1 MAAFGYRYRHIHSC
15 QHRRDHQSD
24 AYKCRGGVIVKKI
37 ALTAENLCKTY
48 GRGNTVVHALK
59 DVSLTLYAGEIAAL
73 LGPSGAGKSTL
84 LTSLGLIQPP
94 DSGKIIIGSETVFD
108 NGFKTNVRTF
118 RRNHIGFVF
127 QKANLL
133 PFLSAADNVRL
144 AMEIND
150 VSGKTAKARAE
161 ELLAKFDL
169 SERKNFMPKELS
181 GGQQQRV
188 AIARALANTPA
199 LLLADEPTA
208 ALDSRMGRKVM
219 ELLKQV
225 AHEHDTGLLVVTHD
239 HRAIDVFDRIWVMED
254 GKIKEQ

>member
-1 MAAFGYRYRHIHSC
+1 M
-15 QHRRDHQSD
+15 
-24 AYKCRGGVIVKKI
+24 KKI
-37 ALTAENLCKTY
+37 ALTAEHLYKTY
-48 GRGNTVVHALK
+48 GKGNTAVHALN
-59 DVSLTLYAGEIAAL
+59 DVSLTLHAGEIAAL

-84 LTSLGLIQPP
+84 LTSLGLIIDP
-94 DSGKIIIGSETVFD
+94 DSGKLVIGGETVFD
-108 NGFKTNVRTF
+108 NGCRTDIRSF

-133 PFLSAADNVRL
+133 PFLSAVENVQL

-150 VSGKTAKARAE
+150 ISPKEAKKRAE
-161 ELLAKFDL
+161 ELLNEFDL
-169 SERKNFMPKELS
+169 TSRKNFMPKELS

-188 AIARALANTPA
+188 AIARALANSPE

-219 ELLKQV
+219 ELLKQI
-225 AHEHDTGLLVVTHD
+225 AHKHNTGVLIVTHD

-254 GKIKEQ
+254 GRIREQ

>member
-1 MAAFGYRYRHIHSC
+1 M
-15 QHRRDHQSD
+15 
-24 AYKCRGGVIVKKI
+24 KPI

-48 GRGNTVVHALK
+48 GKGNTVVHALNG
-59 DVSLTLYAGEIAAL
+59 VSLTLHAGEIAAL

-84 LTSLGLIQPP
+84 LTSLGLIQAP
-94 DSGKIIIGSETVFD
+94 DSGRIIIGNETVFD
-108 NGFKTNVRTF
+108 DGYKTNIRAF

-133 PFLSAADNVRL
+133 PFLNALDNVRL

-150 VSGKTAKARAE
+150 ISEKEAKKRAE
-161 ELLAKFDL
+161 ELLEKFDL
-169 SERKNFMPKELS
+169 SERKYFMPKELS

-188 AIARALANTPA
+188 AIARALANMPD

-219 ELLKQV
+219 DLLKQV
-225 AHEHDTGLLVVTHD
+225 AHEHDTGVLVVTHD

-254 GKIKEQ
+254 GNIKEQ

>member
-1 MAAFGYRYRHIHSC
+1 M
-15 QHRRDHQSD
+15 
-24 AYKCRGGVIVKKI
+24 KKI
-37 ALTAENLCKTY
+37 AFTAEHLFKTY
-48 GRGNTVVHALK
+48 GRGNIKVCALN
-59 DVSLTLYAGEIAAL
+59 DVSLTLHSGEIAAL

-84 LTSLGLIQPP
+84 LTSLGLIQQP
-94 DSGKIIIGSETVFD
+94 DSGRIVIGDQIVFD
-108 NGFKTNVRTF
+108 NGYQTDIRSF

-133 PFLSAADNVRL
+133 PFLSAVDNVRL

-150 VSGKTAKARAE
+150 ISGREARKRAE

-169 SERKNFMPKELS
+169 SERKNFMPQELS

-188 AIARALANTPA
+188 AIARALANMPE

-208 ALDSRMGRKVM
+208 ALDSVMGRKVM

-225 AHEHDTGLLVVTHD
+225 AHEHNTGVLVVTHD

-254 GKIKEQ
+254 GQIKEQQ

>member
-1 MAAFGYRYRHIHSC
+1 MKH
-15 QHRRDHQSD
+15 
-24 AYKCRGGVIVKKI
+24 I
-37 ALTAENLCKTY
+37 ALIAENLCKTY
-48 GRGNTVVHALK
+48 GKGNTQVHALN
-59 DVSLTLYAGEIAAL
+59 DVSLTLHAGEIAAL

-84 LTSLGLIQPP
+84 LTSLGLIQQP
-94 DSGKIIIGSETVFD
+94 DSGKIVIGNETVFND
-108 NGFKTNVRTF
+108 GYKTDIRAF

-133 PFLSAADNVRL
+133 PFLSAVDNVRL

-150 VSGKTAKARAE
+150 VSGKAAKKKAG

-188 AIARALANTPA
+188 AIARALANTPE

-208 ALDSRMGRKVM
+208 ALDSVMGRKVM

-225 AHEHDTGLLVVTHD
+225 AHEHNTGVLVVTHD
-239 HRAIDVFDRIWVMED
+239 HRAIDVFDRIYVMED
-254 GKIKEQ
+254 GRIKEQ

>member
-1 MAAFGYRYRHIHSC
+1 M
-15 QHRRDHQSD
+15 
-24 AYKCRGGVIVKKI
+24 KKI
-37 ALTAENLCKTY
+37 AFTAEHLFKTY
-48 GRGNTVVHALK
+48 GRGNIKVCALN
-59 DVSLTLYAGEIAAL
+59 DVSLTLHSGEIAAL

-84 LTSLGLIQPP
+84 LTSLGLIQQP
-94 DSGKIIIGSETVFD
+94 DSGRIVIGDQIVFD
-108 NGFKTNVRTF
+108 NGYQTDIRLF

-133 PFLSAADNVRL
+133 PFLNAVDNVRL

-150 VSGKTAKARAE
+150 VSGRDARKRAE

-169 SERKNFMPKELS
+169 SERKNFMPQELS

-188 AIARALANTPA
+188 AIARALANMPE

-208 ALDSRMGRKVM
+208 ALDSVMGRKVM

-225 AHEHDTGLLVVTHD
+225 AHEHNTGVLVVTHD

-254 GKIKEQ
+254 GQIKEQ

>member
-1 MAAFGYRYRHIHSC
+1 MSVLQITHLAKSFGNNR
-15 QHRRDHQSD
+15 
-24 AYKCRGGVIVKKI
+24 V
-37 ALTAENLCKTY
+37 
-48 GRGNTVVHALK
+48 LK
-59 DVSLTLYAGEIAAL
+59 DISLTVNKGEIVSVI
-73 LGPSGAGKSTL
+73 GPSGSGKSTL
-84 LTSLGLIQPP
+84 LRCAVLLETMDDGTLSYEDLEVFSGGKYASRKVLKEARSRFGL
-94 DSGKIIIGSETVFD
+94 
-108 NGFKTNVRTF
+108 
-118 RRNHIGFVF
+118 VF
-127 QKANLL
+127 QNFNLFPHYNVLRNITDAPVRVLNRPLKEVEEEGRHLLERFGLADKAEAY
-133 PFLSAADNVRL
+133 PC
-144 AMEIND
+144 
-150 VSGKTAKARAE
+150 
-161 ELLAKFDL
+161 
-169 SERKNFMPKELS
+169 ELS

>member
-1 MAAFGYRYRHIHSC
+1 MKH
-15 QHRRDHQSD
+15 
-24 AYKCRGGVIVKKI
+24 I
-37 ALTAENLCKTY
+37 ALIAENLCKTY
-48 GRGNTVVHALK
+48 GKDNTIVHALN
-59 DVSLTLYAGEIAAL
+59 DVSLTLHAGEIAAL

-84 LTSLGLIQPP
+84 LTSLGLIQQP
-94 DSGKIIIGSETVFD
+94 DSGKIVIGNETVFND
-108 NGFKTNVRTF
+108 GYKTDIRAF

-133 PFLSAADNVRL
+133 PFLSAVDNVRL

-150 VSGKTAKARAE
+150 VSGKAAKKKAE

-188 AIARALANTPA
+188 AIARALANTPE

-208 ALDSRMGRKVM
+208 ALDSVMGRKVM

-225 AHEHDTGLLVVTHD
+225 AHEHNTGVLVVTHD
-239 HRAIDVFDRIWVMED
+239 HRAIDVFDRIYVMED

>member
-1 MAAFGYRYRHIHSC
+1 M
-15 QHRRDHQSD
+15 
-24 AYKCRGGVIVKKI
+24 KPI
-37 ALTAENLCKTY
+37 ALIAENLCKTY
-48 GRGNTVVHALK
+48 GRGNTVVHALH
-59 DVSLTLYAGEIAAL
+59 DVSLTLHAGEIAAL

-84 LTSLGLIQPP
+84 LTSLGLIQQP
-94 DSGKIIIGSETVFD
+94 DSGKIIIGGETVFD
-108 NGFKTNVRTF
+108 DGYKTDTRSF
-118 RRNHIGFVF
+118 RRNHVGFVF

-133 PFLSAADNVRL
+133 PFLSAVDNVRL

-150 VSGKTAKARAE
+150 VSGKAAKKKAE

-188 AIARALANTPA
+188 AIARALANTPE

-208 ALDSRMGRKVM
+208 ALDSVMGRKVM

-225 AHEHDTGLLVVTHD
+225 AHEHNTGVLVVTHD
-239 HRAIDVFDRIWVMED
+239 HRAIDVFDHIYVMED

>member
-1 MAAFGYRYRHIHSC
+1 M
-15 QHRRDHQSD
+15 
-24 AYKCRGGVIVKKI
+24 KKI

-48 GRGNTVVHALK
+48 GKGNTQVHALN
-59 DVSLTLYAGEIAAL
+59 DVSLTLHAGEIAAL

-84 LTSLGLIQPP
+84 LTSLGLIQEP
-94 DSGKIIIGSETVFD
+94 DSGRIIIGNETVFD
-108 NGFKTNVRTF
+108 NGYMTDIRSF

-133 PFLSAADNVRL
+133 PFLSAVDNIQL

-150 VSGKTAKARAE
+150 VSGKTAKKRAE

-169 SERKNFMPKELS
+169 SERKHFMPKELS

-188 AIARALANTPA
+188 AIARALANMPE

-208 ALDSRMGRKVM
+208 ALDSVMGRKVM

-225 AHEHDTGLLVVTHD
+225 AHEHDTGVLVVTHD
-239 HRAIDVFDRIWVMED
+239 HRAIDVFDRIYVMED
-254 GKIKEQ
+254 GRIKEQSNGFNGIS

>member
-1 MAAFGYRYRHIHSC
+1 M
-15 QHRRDHQSD
+15 
-24 AYKCRGGVIVKKI
+24 KKI
-37 ALTAENLCKTY
+37 ALIAENLCKTY
-48 GRGNTVVHALK
+48 GKGNTQVHALN
-59 DVSLTLYAGEIAAL
+59 DVSLTLHAGEIAAL

-84 LTSLGLIQPP
+84 LTSLGLIQQP
-94 DSGKIIIGSETVFD
+94 DSGKIIIGNETVFD
-108 NGFKTNVRTF
+108 NGYKTNIRAF
-118 RRNHIGFVF
+118 RRKHIGFVF

-133 PFLSAADNVRL
+133 PFLSALDNVRL

-150 VSGKTAKARAE
+150 VSGKAAKKKAE

-188 AIARALANTPA
+188 AIARALANTPE

-208 ALDSRMGRKVM
+208 ALDSVMGRKVM

-225 AHEHDTGLLVVTHD
+225 AHEHNTGVLVVTHD
-239 HRAIDVFDRIWVMED
+239 HRAIDVFDRIYVMED
-254 GKIKEQ
+254 GRIKEQ

>member
-1 MAAFGYRYRHIHSC
+1 MKH
-15 QHRRDHQSD
+15 
-24 AYKCRGGVIVKKI
+24 I
-37 ALTAENLCKTY
+37 ALIAENLCKTY
-48 GRGNTVVHALK
+48 GKDNTVVHALN
-59 DVSLTLYAGEIAAL
+59 DVSLTLHAGEIAAL

-84 LTSLGLIQPP
+84 LTSLGLIQQP
-94 DSGKIIIGSETVFD
+94 DSGKIVIGNETVFD
-108 NGFKTNVRTF
+108 DGYKTDIRAF

-133 PFLSAADNVRL
+133 PFLSAVDNVRL

-150 VSGKTAKARAE
+150 VSGKAAKKKAE

-188 AIARALANTPA
+188 AIARALANTPE

-208 ALDSRMGRKVM
+208 ALDSVMGRKVM

-225 AHEHDTGLLVVTHD
+225 AHEHNTGVLVVTHD
-239 HRAIDVFDRIWVMED
+239 HRAIDVFDRIYVMED
-254 GKIKEQ
+254 GKIKAQ

>member
-1 MAAFGYRYRHIHSC
+1 MK
-15 QHRRDHQSD
+15 Q
-24 AYKCRGGVIVKKI
+24 I
-37 ALTAENLCKTY
+37 ALIAENLRKTY
-48 GRGNTVVHALK
+48 GKGNTTVHALN
-59 DVSLTLYAGEIAAL
+59 DVSLTLHAGEIAAL

-84 LTSLGLIQPP
+84 LTSLGLIQQP
-94 DSGKIIIGSETVFD
+94 DTGKIIIGGKTVFE
-108 NGFKTNVRTF
+108 NGYKTNIRSF

-133 PFLSAADNVRL
+133 PFLSALDNVRL

-150 VSGKTAKARAE
+150 VSGKNAKKRAA
-161 ELLAKFDL
+161 ELLEQFDL
-169 SERKNFMPKELS
+169 AERKNFMPKELS

-188 AIARALANTPA
+188 AIARALANMPE

-208 ALDSRMGRKVM
+208 ALDSVMGRKVM

-225 AHEHDTGLLVVTHD
+225 AHEHNTGVLVVTHD

>member
-1 MAAFGYRYRHIHSC
+1 M
-15 QHRRDHQSD
+15 
-24 AYKCRGGVIVKKI
+24 KKI
-37 ALTAENLCKTY
+37 ALIAENLCKTY
-48 GRGNTVVHALK
+48 GKGNTQVHALN
-59 DVSLTLYAGEIAAL
+59 DVSLTLHAGEIAAL

-84 LTSLGLIQPP
+84 LTSLGLIQQP
-94 DSGKIIIGSETVFD
+94 DSGKIVIGNETVFND
-108 NGFKTNVRTF
+108 GYKTDIRAF

-133 PFLSAADNVRL
+133 PFLSAVDNVRL

-150 VSGKTAKARAE
+150 VSGKAAKKKAE

-188 AIARALANTPA
+188 AIARALANTPE

-208 ALDSRMGRKVM
+208 ALDSVMGRKVM

-225 AHEHDTGLLVVTHD
+225 AHEHNTGVLVVTHD
-239 HRAIDVFDRIWVMED
+239 HRAIDVFDRIYVMED
-254 GKIKEQ
+254 GRIKEQ

>member
-1 MAAFGYRYRHIHSC
+1 M
-15 QHRRDHQSD
+15 
-24 AYKCRGGVIVKKI
+24 KNI

-48 GRGNTVVHALK
+48 GKGNTVVYALR
-59 DVSLTLYAGEIAAL
+59 DVSLTLHAGEIAAL

-84 LTSLGLIQPP
+84 LTSLGLIQQP
-94 DSGKIIIGSETVFD
+94 DSGKIIIGNETVFD
-108 NGFKTNVRTF
+108 NGYKTNIRSF

-133 PFLSAADNVRL
+133 PFLNAIDNVRL

-150 VSGKTAKARAE
+150 VSGKTAKKRAE
-161 ELLAKFDL
+161 ELLEKFDL
-169 SERKNFMPKELS
+169 SQRKNFMPKELS

-188 AIARALANTPA
+188 AIARALANTPE

-208 ALDSRMGRKVM
+208 ALDSVMGRKVM

-225 AHEHDTGLLVVTHD
+225 AHEHNTGVLVVTHD
-239 HRAIDVFDRIWVMED
+239 HRAMDVFDRIWVMED
-254 GKIKEQ
+254 GRIKEQ

>member
-1 MAAFGYRYRHIHSC
+1 MKH
-15 QHRRDHQSD
+15 
-24 AYKCRGGVIVKKI
+24 I
-37 ALTAENLCKTY
+37 ALIAENLCKTY
-48 GRGNTVVHALK
+48 GKDNTIVHALN
-59 DVSLTLYAGEIAAL
+59 DVSLTLHAGEIAAL

-84 LTSLGLIQPP
+84 LTSLGLIQQP
-94 DSGKIIIGSETVFD
+94 DSGKIVIGNETVFND
-108 NGFKTNVRTF
+108 GYKTDIRAF

-133 PFLSAADNVRL
+133 PFLSAVDNVRL

-150 VSGKTAKARAE
+150 ISGKAAKKKAE

-188 AIARALANTPA
+188 AIARALANTPE

-208 ALDSRMGRKVM
+208 ALDSVMGRKVM

-225 AHEHDTGLLVVTHD
+225 AHEHNTGVLVVTHD
-239 HRAIDVFDRIWVMED
+239 HRAIDVFDRIYVMED
-254 GKIKEQ
+254 GKIKAQ

>member
-1 MAAFGYRYRHIHSC
+1 M
-15 QHRRDHQSD
+15 
-24 AYKCRGGVIVKKI
+24 KKI
-37 ALTAENLCKTY
+37 AFTAEHLFKTY
-48 GRGNTVVHALK
+48 GRGNIKVCALN
-59 DVSLTLYAGEIAAL
+59 DVSLTLHSGEIAAL

-84 LTSLGLIQPP
+84 LTSLGLIQQP
-94 DSGKIIIGSETVFD
+94 DSGRIVIGDQIVFD
-108 NGFKTNVRTF
+108 NGYQTDIRSF

-133 PFLSAADNVRL
+133 PFLSAVDNVRL

-150 VSGKTAKARAE
+150 ISGREARKRAE

-169 SERKNFMPKELS
+169 SERKNFMPQELS

-188 AIARALANTPA
+188 AIARALANMPE

-208 ALDSRMGRKVM
+208 ALDSVMGRKVM

-225 AHEHDTGLLVVTHD
+225 AHEHDTGVLVVTHD

-254 GKIKEQ
+254 GQIKEQQ

>member
-1 MAAFGYRYRHIHSC
+1 MKH
-15 QHRRDHQSD
+15 
-24 AYKCRGGVIVKKI
+24 I

-48 GRGNTVVHALK
+48 GKGNTKVHALNN
-59 DVSLTLYAGEIAAL
+59 VSLTLHAGEIAAL

-84 LTSLGLIQPP
+84 LTSLGLIQQP
-94 DSGKIIIGSETVFD
+94 DSGKITIGNETVFD
-108 NGFKTNVRTF
+108 NGYKTNIRAF

-133 PFLSAADNVRL
+133 PFLSAVDNVRL

-150 VSGKTAKARAE
+150 MSGKAAKLRAE

-188 AIARALANTPA
+188 AIARALANTPE

-225 AHEHDTGLLVVTHD
+225 AHEHNTGVLVVTHD
-239 HRAIDVFDRIWVMED
+239 HRAIDVFDRIYVMED